1 MIYPDVRYSEVELSF
16 YREVCVFLSF
26 KPVLPE
32 PALEP
37 EEDDD
42 QVYKEEDHG
51 EIKFSVEVQI
61 ERCTIDD
68 DPIEPVFQDLSGHH
82 ECRDDSAPGS
92 KRIQITKPLFC
103 AG

>member
-1 MIYPDVRYSEVELSF
+1 MCESGISEKCAAVNIGKIIYPAVRYSEVALSF
-16 YREVCVFLSF
+16 YRKVCVFLSF

-68 DPIEPVFQDLSGHH
+68 DPIE
-82 ECRDDSAPGS
+82 EEIRDEG
-92 KRIQITKPLFC
+92 
-103 AG
+103 